1 MTDRQQWARK
11 RNWLIM
17 RLKGASTIFS
27 HENIALLR
35 TTMPKSEWD
44 DISRVSIGIDKLLEK
59 LSDSKYPTNKRKGK

>member
-27 HENIALLR
+27 HENIALLKAA
-35 TTMPKSEWD
+35 MPKSERD
-44 DISRVSIGIDKLLEK
+44 DINKVIIEIDKLLEK
-59 LSDSKYPTNKRKGK
+59 LSRSRYPTNKRKCK